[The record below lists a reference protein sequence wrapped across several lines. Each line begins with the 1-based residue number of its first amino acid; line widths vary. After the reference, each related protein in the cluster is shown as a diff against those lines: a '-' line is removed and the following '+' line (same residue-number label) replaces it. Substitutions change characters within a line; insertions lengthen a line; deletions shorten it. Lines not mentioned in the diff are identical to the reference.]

1 MAWQQYVSDVMGEM
15 MPDGLPAY
23 REGIVLVMRQ
33 SGKTT
38 WLLAEEVET
47 GLRPNGPHRIAYT
60 AQTGQDARKK
70 LLIDQWPIIDKSP
83 LRAAFNIPT
92 QAPGA
97 ESFRFKNGSRIEV
110 LASGASAGHGRTL
123 DKGVID
129 EAFDDIDDRREQSML
144 PAMLTKPNAQ
154 LLITSTMGTD
164 ASVYLNRKVE
174 MGRALVDADVR
185 EGVAYF
191 EWSVPPEEDIDD
203 PAVWHRF
210 MPAMGGTQSEA
221 AVAHARMTMTEG
233 EFRRAICNQRTASDE
248 RVIPLVTW
256 RLVQTATVSQD
267 DPLTFGVEVSPDRD
281 WAAIV
286 SCGQGAERPCVEL
299 VDYRPGNGWVA
310 PRLVELVAKH
320 GGRAALESRGPAGA
334 LCTDLRA
341 SGVEIVELSASD
353 ATQAAGQFYDLVAD
367 GGVWVRSDE
376 RFETALSAAGKQP
389 VADAWRFARRAGGD
403 VCPLNAACVAVWAH
417 RNVEPPGS
425 FAIVL

>member
-1 MAWQQYVSDVMGEM
+1 MDWQRYVSDVMGEM
-15 MPDGLPAY
+15 LPNGLPAY

-38 WLLAEEVET
+38 WLLAEEIET
-47 GLRPNGPHRIAYT
+47 GLRPVPHRIAYT
-60 AQTGQDARKK
+60 AQTGLDARKK
-70 LLIDQWPIIDKSP
+70 MLVDQWPMIERSP
-83 LRAAFNIPT
+83 LRAAFNKPSMA
-92 QAPGA
+92 QGSEALV
-97 ESFRFKNGSRIEV
+97 FKNGSRIDV
-110 LASGASAGHGRTL
+110 LASGPSAGHGKTL

-129 EAFDDIDDRREQSML
+129 EAFDDVDDRREQSML
-144 PAMLTKPNAQ
+144 PAMLTKPKAQ
-154 LLITSTMGTD
+154 LLIVSTMGTD
-164 ASVYLNRKVE
+164 ASVYLNRKVD
-174 MGRALVDADVR
+174 MGRALVDADKR

-233 EFRRAICNQRTASDE
+233 EFRRAICNQRTASEE

-256 RLVQTATVSQD
+256 RLVQTKSVAPAN
-267 DPLTFGVEVSPDRD
+267 PLTFGVEVSPDRD

-286 SCGQGAERPCVEL
+286 SCGQGGERPCVEL

-310 PRLVELVAKH
+310 PRLAELVAKH

-341 SGVEIVELSASD
+341 SGVEIVELSAGD

-367 GGVWVRSDE
+367 GGVWVRSDD

-403 VCPLNAACVAVWAH
+403 VCPLNAACIALWAH
-417 RNVEPPGS
+417 RNGQPKRI
-425 FAIVL
+425 FAY